1 MLNFASKIV
10 LSNGNN
16 IKRRSSTANLKH
28 DHLTIKRVGAIA
40 QRCSDKL
47 YAGDEDI
54 PIDDIEILSV
64 VIEEFVDAFHHGK
77 EEKAYFPV
85 TKSKDGYSEDVR
97 KFLIEHELGR
107 RIANMLRR
115 EIQVLKKSSSSL
127 TTTATTDSMQQQDRV
142 EMKRRKKEPV
152 ARFLKSYVVFID
164 DHTGKEDIFFD
175 LIERKQSI
183 SNDEDRALLKHYEAC
198 KNEVGGQVRIEEMMR
213 LIEYLETRDWM
224 KDGGK

>member
-1 MLNFASKIV
+1 
-10 LSNGNN
+10 LSDENN
-16 IKRRSSTANLKH
+16 IERSSTANLKH

-47 YAGDEDI
+47 YADEEDI
-54 PIDDIEILSV
+54 PIEDIEILSV
-64 VIEEFVDAFHHGK
+64 VIEEFIDAFHHGK

-85 TKSKDGYSEDVR
+85 TKSKDSYSEDIR

-115 EIQVLKKSSSSL
+115 EIQVLKSSSSNL
-127 TTTATTDSMQQQDRV
+127 TTMTETTDSMQQQDRI
-142 EMKRRKKEPV
+142 EMTRRKKEPV

-175 LIERKQSI
+175 LIESKQSI
-183 SNDEDRALLKHYEAC
+183 SDNEDRALLRHYEAC
-198 KNEVGGQVRIEEMMR
+198 RNEVGGQVRIEEMMR
-213 LIEYLETRDWM
+213 LIEYLENRDWM
-224 KDGGK
+224 KDGGG

>member
-1 MLNFASKIV
+1 
-10 LSNGNN
+10 LSDENN
-16 IKRRSSTANLKH
+16 IARSSTANLKH

-54 PIDDIEILSV
+54 PIEDIEILSV
-64 VIEEFVDAFHHGK
+64 VIEEFIDAFHHGK
-77 EEKAYFPV
+77 EEKAYFPA
-85 TKSKDGYSEDVR
+85 TKSKDGYSEDIR

-115 EIQVLKKSSSSL
+115 EIQVLKSSSSNL
-127 TTTATTDSMQQQDRV
+127 TTMTETTDSMQQQDRI
-142 EMKRRKKEPV
+142 EMTRRKKEPV

-175 LIERKQSI
+175 LIESKQSI
-183 SNDEDRALLKHYEAC
+183 SDNEDRALLRHYEAC
-198 KNEVGGQVRIEEMMR
+198 RNEVGGQVRIEEMMR
-213 LIEYLETRDWM
+213 LIEYLENRDWM
-224 KDGGK
+224 KDGR

>member
-1 MLNFASKIV
+1 MSDE
-10 LSNGNN
+10 NN
-16 IKRRSSTANLKH
+16 IKRRSSTADLKH

-47 YAGDEDI
+47 YADEDM
-54 PIDDIEILSV
+54 PIEDIEILSV
-64 VIEEFVDAFHHGK
+64 VIEEFIDAFHHGK

-85 TKSKDGYSEDVR
+85 TKNKDGYSEDVR

-115 EIQVLKKSSSSL
+115 EIQVLKKSSSNL
-127 TTTATTDSMQQQDRV
+127 AAAATTSDPMLQKDRT
-142 EMKRRKKEPV
+142 EMTKKKKEPV

-183 SNDEDRALLKHYEAC
+183 SNDEDRALLQHYKAC
-198 KNEVGGQVRIEEMMR
+198 KNQAGGQVRIQEMMR
-213 LIEYLETRDWM
+213 LIEYLENRDWM
-224 KDGGK
+224 KDDRHAK

>member
-1 MLNFASKIV
+1 VLTFAARIV
-10 LSNGNN
+10 LSDENN
-16 IKRRSSTANLKH
+16 VERRSSTADLKH

-47 YAGDEDI
+47 YAGDEYI
-54 PIDDIEILSV
+54 PIEDIEILSV
-64 VIEEFVDAFHHGK
+64 VIEEFIDAFHHGK

-85 TKSKDGYSEDVR
+85 TKNKDGYLEDVR

-115 EIQVLKKSSSSL
+115 ELQILKKSYNL
-127 TTTATTDSMQQQDRV
+127 TTTTHSMQDKT
-142 EMKRRKKEPV
+142 EIKGNKEPV

-164 DHTGKEDIFFD
+164 DHTGKEDVFFD
-175 LIERKQSI
+175 LIENKQSI
-183 SNDEDRALLKHYEAC
+183 SNDEDRTLLQHYEAC

-213 LIEYLETRDWM
+213 LIEYLENRDWM
-224 KDGGK
+224 KDGG

>member
-1 MLNFASKIV
+1 

-16 IKRRSSTANLKH
+16 IKRSSTADLKH
-28 DHLTIKRVGAIA
+28 DHLTVRRVGAIA

-47 YAGDEDI
+47 YADDEDI
-54 PIDDIEILSV
+54 PIEDIEILSV
-64 VIEEFVDAFHHGK
+64 VIEEFIDAFHHGK

-115 EIQVLKKSSSSL
+115 EIQVLKSSSSSSSSL
-127 TTTATTDSMQQQDRV
+127 TATTTDSMQQQDRT
-142 EMKRRKKEPV
+142 EMTRRKKEPV

-164 DHTGKEDIFFD
+164 DHTGKEDVFFD

-183 SNDEDRALLKHYEAC
+183 SNDEDRALLQHYEAC

-213 LIEYLETRDWM
+213 LIEYLENRDWM
-224 KDGGK
+224 IDRG